1 MQNNVAQIASKVIDL
16 QDYYT
21 TQWHVVPQEQGPPAD
36 FEALV
41 VAQHKQNFDLWH
53 EEDKAREPDVNDS
66 AIALVKRNIDG
77 FNQQRND
84 MITEID
90 IWLAENIFTGN
101 QDESLPWN
109 SETRGSIIDRLSI
122 ASLKLFHMHE
132 QTTRNDASPTHI
144 IECQQK
150 HSRLVEQRDDLATAL
165 QEFAEQIMAG
175 VKQNKLYRQYKMYN
189 DPNLNPRIYGNKK

>member
-1 MQNNVAQIASKVIDL
+1 MKNTVAQFARKVVEL

-21 TQWHVVPQEQGPPAD
+21 AQWHIEPQEQGPPED
-36 FEALV
+36 FNALV
-41 VAQHKQNFDLWH
+41 VAQHKKNFDLWH

-66 AIALVKRNIDG
+66 AIARVKRNIDG

-90 IWLAENIFTGN
+90 IWLAENLFAEH
-101 QDESLPWN
+101 QDETLPWN
-109 SETRGSIIDRLSI
+109 SETLGSIVDRLSI

-132 QTTRNDASPTHI
+132 QTTRSDASPTHI

-150 HSRLVEQRDDLATAL
+150 HNRLVEQRNDLATAL
-165 QEFAEQIMAG
+165 QEFAEQIVAG
-175 VKQNKLYRQYKMYN
+175 VRQNKLYRQFKMYN
-189 DPNLNPRIYGNKK
+189 DPNLNPRIYGKKK